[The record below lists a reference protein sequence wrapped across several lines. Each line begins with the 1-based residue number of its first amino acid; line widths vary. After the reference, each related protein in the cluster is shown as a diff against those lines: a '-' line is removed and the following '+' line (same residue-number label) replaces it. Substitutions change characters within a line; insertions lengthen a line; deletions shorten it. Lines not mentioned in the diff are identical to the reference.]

1 MTVADL
7 TGPAPVLNTR
17 FLNVGTAEIYGAE
30 LDLNYAP
37 NDRWDFSFSG
47 GLLETEITKSP
58 VVFEN
63 PLGEL
68 IPLEGQPIPST
79 PKWNL
84 STTLA
89 HHIPVDRVGVFTL
102 QAEGRAQAKKNTGL
116 SNLPLADIPAYGLV
130 NFRVLWESEHGRY
143 NAQAFVTNAFNK
155 AYFANI
161 SDSNLAAG
169 ALITQSGEPRLWG
182 AKFGVSF

>member
-1 MTVADL
+1 
-7 TGPAPVLNTR
+7 
-17 FLNVGTAEIYGAE
+17 
-30 LDLNYAP
+30 
-37 NDRWDFSFSG
+37 
-47 GLLETEITKSP
+47 
-58 VVFEN
+58 
-63 PLGEL
+63 L
-68 IPLEGQPIPST
+68 IPLEGRPIPST

-89 HHIPVDRVGVFTL
+89 HHLPVDRVGVFTL

-116 SNLPLADIPAYGLV
+116 SNLPLADIPSYGLV
-130 NFRVLWESEHGRY
+130 NFRILWESEHGRY

-182 AKFGVSF
+182 VKFGVSF